1 MKVKDEDKDRWR
13 NKAGESENWK
23 RGATN
28 GNQDS
33 GSAWE
38 LEHYRNWP
46 ELTTRQKCSTQN
58 WTAPPVDFWLEQW
71 GPFLHPHP
79 HQPPPFV
86 PLFGQEF
93 ECISGMPFWDTNHIQ
108 PRSVCCSVFIFKHP
122 IPSSAPCHHI
132 FTSIASKIS
141 TTVHLE
147 MWLVFP
153 FFLLIMVVQLCPWS
167 WCLWS
172 YIDIFLGAA
181 TWITMSP
188 R

>member
-141 TTVHLE
+141 TTIHLE
-147 MWLVFP
+147 MLLVFP